1 MRAFL
6 LIALLVICSTV
17 SAADRV
23 ITGLVTDADTHE
35 ALIGVTVFVP
45 AEALKK
51 IGINTSVGV
60 STDIEGKFS
69 IKVPEKI
76 KQISLT
82 YLGYE
87 KKTILLTEESFYNI
101 AIASASHML
110 GDVVVTGYQEIEKR
124 KLTASITKIDISD
137 EKVGSI
143 QTLDQAL
150 LGQVPGVTSMV
161 TSGQPGAP
169 IKLRIRGTASMNGT
183 QDPLWV
189 LDGLPLEGTD
199 IPSMED
205 LKDIDEIYS
214 TSIAGINPSDI
225 ESITVLKDAA
235 ATAIYGARAANG
247 VIVITTKKGRK
258 GKPRVSFS
266 TRLTYGLKPNIDRLN
281 LLNSDEKVQLELD
294 LLRTNYTFR
303 ENKGGVARTLNSYG
317 QINDYKNGGWDALS
331 QDTQSAINAL
341 RGINTDWNDILF
353 RNTFNQE
360 YNVSVSGGGEDATY
374 YTSLGF
380 YDEKGNVTSVGT
392 NRFNITSKMQYK
404 FSDKFKVGASVFANR
419 RKSTTYLT
427 DNNGIT
433 NPVRYSRIANP
444 YQQTY
449 DADGN
454 YIYDTDIQYFKD
466 DATLDFNIFEERNNT
481 SNERISKS
489 VTAIFDIDYR
499 PIEDLKFYTQVGL
512 QSDDATTTKI
522 ALSNSYAMRV
532 ENQRATIM
540 DANGKYVS
548 FLPSGGVHKQTEAKL
563 DQITWKGQAEY
574 RKVVNASHEFEI
586 MLGSELRRT
595 WSKSLFAAGYG
606 YDEKTLTTKPVDFPE
621 GKAEEYGK
629 YFPQYLLSN
638 VENAFVSGYSTFSYT
653 YDKRI
658 TLGGSV
664 RFDGSDLYGVKND
677 SRYTPLYSVSGLWN
691 ISNESFMKDVTW
703 IQGLGLRMSYGVQG
717 NLDKSTSHFLKGKY
731 FVGNVLPD
739 NNEYYIDVTSL
750 PNNRL
755 KWEKT
760 SNINAGLDFSILN
773 DAISVTANY
782 YKRMSSDLLGLK
794 KLPLESGFE
803 YTTVN
808 WAKLN
813 NEGFE
818 ISLMTRNIQTK
829 EFSWFTNFNL
839 GYNKNTIKRVTTAEN
854 EIIPSYKVGYPVDA
868 VFALP
873 YAGLDDEGY
882 PLFYNADGEK
892 VTAKELFK
900 LEQRGNSVTIGL
912 TAEEQRNL
920 FKYMG
925 PATAPYS
932 GGFMN
937 TFRYRAFELGVNCIF
952 NWGHYVRTDASY
964 SITSYDR
971 GLNSNRDILSRWTAD
986 NTNTRFPAL
995 ISNDKRVAEY
1005 NFYSDF
1011 RYENRLDYL
1020 VRKGD
1025 YMRIQNIRFGYNL
1038 PQGLLKQ
1045 LSLSSA
1051 TVAIE
1056 GRNLFVVGSDYEGHL
1071 DPETMSNMY
1080 AQPVAKSF
1088 VFSLNVNL

>member
-6 LIALLVICSTV
+6 LISLLIISSTV
-17 SAADRV
+17 SSAERV
-23 ITGLVTDADTHE
+23 ISGIVTDANSNET
-35 ALIGVTVFVP
+35 LIGVTVFVP
-45 AEALKK
+45 SEELKK
-51 IGINTSVGV
+51 IGINTSIGV
-60 STDIEGKFS
+60 STDIDGKFS
-69 IKVPEKI
+69 VKVPEKI
-76 KQISLT
+76 KHLELN

-87 KKTILLTEESFYNI
+87 KKTIQLTGESFYKI
-101 AIASASHML
+101 SMSQTSHML
-110 GDVVVTGYQEIEKR
+110 GDLVVTGYQEIEKR
-124 KLTASITKIDISD
+124 KLTASIAKIDISD

-150 LGQVPGVTSMV
+150 LGQVPGVSSMV

-169 IKLRIRGTASMNGT
+169 IKLRIRGTSSMNGT

-205 LKDIDEIYS
+205 LKDIDEIYT
-214 TSIAGINPSDI
+214 TSIAGINPNDI
-225 ESITVLKDAA
+225 ETITVLKDAA

-266 TRLTYGLKPNIDRLN
+266 TRLTYGLKTNIDRLN
-281 LLNSDEKVQLELD
+281 LLNSQEKVQLELD
-294 LLRTNYTFR
+294 LLRSNYAYR
-303 ENKGGVARTLNSYG
+303 ENKGGVSRIINSYG
-317 QINDYKNGGWDALS
+317 LTNAYKAGGWDALS
-331 QDTQSAINAL
+331 QDAQSEINAL

-353 RNTFNQE
+353 RSTFNQE
-360 YNVSVSGGGEDATY
+360 YNVSVSGGGDQATY
-374 YTSLGF
+374 YTSIGF

-392 NRFNITSKMQYK
+392 NRFNITSKIQYK
-404 FSDKFKVGASVFANR
+404 FSDKFKAGASIFANT
-419 RKSTTYLT
+419 RKSTSYLP

-444 YQQTY
+444 YQQVY
-449 DADGN
+449 DANGN

-481 SNERISKS
+481 SNKRTSKS
-489 VTAIFDIDYR
+489 VTAMFDLDYR

-512 QSDDATTTKI
+512 QSDDATITKI
-522 ALSNSYAMRV
+522 ALTNSYAMRV

-540 DANGKYVS
+540 NSSGEYVS
-548 FLPSGGVHKQTEAKL
+548 FLPQGGMHKQTESKL
-563 DQITWKGQAEY
+563 DQLTWKGQAEY
-574 RKVVNASHEFEI
+574 RKVFNATHEFEV
-586 MLGSELRRT
+586 MVGSELRKT
-595 WSKSLFAAGYG
+595 WNKSLFAAGYG
-606 YDEKTLTTKPVDFPE
+606 YDKKTLTTKPIEFPA

-629 YFPQYLLSN
+629 IFPQYILSDI
-638 VENAFVSGYSTFSYT
+638 ENAFVSGFSTFSYT
-653 YDKRI
+653 YDRRI

-664 RFDGSDLYGVKND
+664 RFDGSDLYGVKNK

-691 ISNESFMKDVTW
+691 ISSESFMKDVTW
-703 IQGLGLRMSYGVQG
+703 VQNLGLRMSYGMQG

-731 FVGNVLPD
+731 FVGNVLPN

-750 PNNRL
+750 PNSQL

-760 SNINAGLDFSILN
+760 SNINIGLDFSIFN
-773 DAISVTANY
+773 DAISVATNY
-782 YKRMSSDLLGLK
+782 YKRKSSDLLGLK
-794 KLPLESGFE
+794 KLPLESGFD

-808 WAKLN
+808 WAKLD

-818 ISLMTRNIQTK
+818 LSIMTRNIQTK
-829 EFSWFTNFNL
+829 DFSWFTNFNL
-839 GYNKNTIKRVTTAEN
+839 GYNKNTVRRVTTPEN
-854 EIIPSYKVGYPVDA
+854 QVIPSYKEGYPVDA
-868 VFALP
+868 IFALP

-882 PLFYNADGEK
+882 PLFYNADGDK

-900 LEQRGNSVTIGL
+900 LEQSGNSATIGL

-920 FKYMG
+920 FKYIG

-932 GGFMN
+932 GGLMN
-937 TFRYRAFELGVNCIF
+937 TFRYRAYELGINCIF
-952 NWGHYVRTDASY
+952 NWGHYVQTDASY
-964 SITSYDR
+964 SITAYDR
-971 GLNSNRDILSRWTAD
+971 GLNSNTDILKRWTPQ
-986 NTNTRFPAL
+986 NTSSNLPAL
-995 ISNDKRVAEY
+995 ITNDKRVAEY

-1011 RYENRLDYL
+1011 RYENKLDYL

-1038 PQGLLKQ
+1038 PETLLRH
-1045 LSLSSA
+1045 LGLSSA
-1051 TVAIE
+1051 TVALE
-1056 GRNLFVVGSDYEGHL
+1056 GRNLFVFGSDYEGHL